1 MSYPRTPG
9 YTVNHLIKKLQA
21 LKDAWHGRKRV
32 VVDKESF
39 THNCESDGVTMLELS
54 GVGIEWVGNA
64 DGDGGTKYNKDGTE
78 SGSNV
83 VVLVGDSRSLNGEPV
98 PRGGAA

>member
-1 MSYPRTPG
+1 MGSA
-9 YTVNHLIKKLQA
+9 YTVNQLLKRMQS
-21 LKDAWHGRKRV
+21 LKDAGHGRKRI

-39 THNCESDGVTMLELS
+39 AHNCESDGVTMLQLS
-54 GVGIEWVGNA
+54 GVGVEWVGHA

-83 VVLVGDSRSLNGEPV
+83 VVLVGDARSVNGV
-98 PRGGAA
+98 PLPEGGAA